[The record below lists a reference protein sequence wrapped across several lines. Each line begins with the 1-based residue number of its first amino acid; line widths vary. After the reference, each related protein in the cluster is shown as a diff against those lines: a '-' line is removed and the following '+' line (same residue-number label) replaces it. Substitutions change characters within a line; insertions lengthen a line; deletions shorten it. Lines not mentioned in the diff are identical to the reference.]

1 MISFIALW
9 FPALFRF
16 IYQEVSYVKRGDADY
31 FRESSLTNPPG
42 IAIFLYDDH
51 SSDSR
56 LGRRDKFRFGHDGDF
71 IFDYE
76 INKTAMGC
84 KVVGRSN

>member
-56 LGRRDKFRFGHDGDF
+56 LGRRDI

-84 KVVGRSN
+84 QVVGRSN